1 MSTNPNPSQCLH
13 DAIARIHH
21 ELHTRTWFSIH
32 ELLGDDGQEYQTL
45 NLRHHLGLD
54 VHASVA
60 RGPRPPYKKR
70 KAGEI
75 RNQYNTSPA
84 SNSCKAACC
93 HLSPIRH
100 QIWLR
105 RSKRQTR
112 QTTNNT
118 KTSSKLLGPLGQVIV
133 YWEQRHPD
141 HSRHRI
147 RTTSN
152 NQPARVFNSL
162 SV

>member
-1 MSTNPNPSQCLH
+1 MSTNPNPSQCLN

-21 ELHTRTWFSIH
+21 ELCTRTWFSIH
-32 ELLGDDGQEYQTL
+32 ELPGDDGQEYQTL
-45 NLRHHLGLD
+45 NLRQISVSTSMQVWQEDRVHHTKNAKPAKSEINTTPHPPAIRARPLAVTD
-54 VHASVA
+54 QASD
-60 RGPRPPYKKR
+60 
-70 KAGEI
+70 
-75 RNQYNTSPA
+75 
-84 SNSCKAACC
+84 
-93 HLSPIRH
+93 L
-100 QIWLR
+100 
-105 RSKRQTR
+105 TR
-112 QTTNNT
+112 ALQEANNT

>member
-1 MSTNPNPSQCLH
+1 MSTNPNPLQCLH

-21 ELHTRTWFSIH
+21 ELRTRTWLSIH
-32 ELLGDDGQEYQTL
+32 EVLGDDGQEYQTL
-45 NLRHHLGLD
+45 NLRHHILVSTSMQVWQED
-54 VHASVA
+54 RVHHTKNAKPAKSIQHL
-60 RGPRPPYKKR
+60 PRQQFVQGR
-70 KAGEI
+70 L
-75 RNQYNTSPA
+75 
-84 SNSCKAACC
+84 
-93 HLSPIRH
+93 LSPIRH

-141 HSRHRI
+141 HSLHRI